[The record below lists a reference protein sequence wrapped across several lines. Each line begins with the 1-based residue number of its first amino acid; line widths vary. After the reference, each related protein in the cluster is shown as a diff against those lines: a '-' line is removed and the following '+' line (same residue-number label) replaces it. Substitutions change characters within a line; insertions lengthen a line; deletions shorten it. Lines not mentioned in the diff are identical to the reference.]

1 MANITIN
8 YEKKTINITRKFAKA
23 ASIYGSN
30 AFSELAAARNDFPM
44 YEVKIAETK
53 KTKKRSEF
61 KGLTFDYMEK
71 YIKAHDTD
79 DSKMKEYNDLR
90 RPDKESLMEKASY
103 GEIKQW
109 FLTAF
114 PEIVDKHNDIDEL
127 KNRVK
132 KESAQQKIERE
143 NRMAA

>member
-23 ASIYGSN
+23 ACIYGSN
-30 AFSELAAARNDFPM
+30 EFAELAAARNDFPM

-61 KGLTFDYMEK
+61 KGLTFAYMEN
-71 YIKAHDTD
+71 YIKAHDMD
-79 DSKMKEYNDLR
+79 GSKMKEYNDLR
-90 RPDKESLMEKASY
+90 RPDKDSLMEKASY
-103 GEIKQW
+103 NEIKQW
-109 FLTAF
+109 FLTTF
-114 PEIVDKHNDIDEL
+114 PEILEKHNDIDAL
-127 KNRVK
+127 KNRIK
-132 KESAQQKIERE
+132 KESEQQKIERK